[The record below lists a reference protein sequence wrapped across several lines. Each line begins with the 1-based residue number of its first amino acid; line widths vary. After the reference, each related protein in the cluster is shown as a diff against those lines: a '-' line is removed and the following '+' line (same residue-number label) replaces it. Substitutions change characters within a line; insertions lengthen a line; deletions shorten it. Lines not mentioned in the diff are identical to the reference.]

1 MPVAVYSCGTKVA
14 QSLLSCSSG
23 HQRLSL
29 YRETIGQDQS
39 DSRSA
44 AVCWLLI
51 GAHQKHNVDARAIS
65 KGAIRADFR
74 MLQWRSVAPAKYSD
88 NSVWH
93 TVWHSVGRACARHR
107 RVPGRRAAEFLSAK
121 FGQRAL

>member
-1 MPVAVYSCGTKVA
+1 
-14 QSLLSCSSG
+14 
-23 HQRLSL
+23 
-29 YRETIGQDQS
+29 
-39 DSRSA
+39 
-44 AVCWLLI
+44 
-51 GAHQKHNVDARAIS
+51 
-65 KGAIRADFR
+65 